1 MLRSHTNT
9 YLFLAAAQLLRAGQ
23 MLEMQATFAE
33 MADCSVVNFYR
44 PIGVALLVGS
54 PYAYNTH
61 AETPQDWA
69 YSHAWQNAVQ
79 GTICLIM
86 AG

>member
-1 MLRSHTNT
+1 
-9 YLFLAAAQLLRAGQ
+9 

-33 MADCSVVNFYR
+33 MADCSVVDFYR

-54 PYAYNTH
+54 PYAYNMH

-79 GTICLIM
+79 GTICLLIM